1 MVHYMTSSDSSRDD
15 SGLILVTGA
24 TGYVGGRL
32 VPELL
37 DDGRRVRALARRP
50 GKLAGR
56 AFADH
61 PRFEAVAGDVL
72 DRETLLPALEGVR
85 VAYYL
90 VHSLGGVG
98 GAGADFAEADR
109 RAARTFATACADCGV
124 ERIIYLSGLGNEA
137 DDQLSEHLR
146 SRHET
151 GEALREAGVPVTE
164 LRAAIIVGSGSASFD
179 IIHDL
184 VWHLPVM
191 ITPRWVR
198 SRCEPIAI
206 RDVTWY
212 LCRVIDE
219 PRTIGETFEIGS
231 GDVHTYEDLMRICAE
246 QLGRSFYNL
255 SVPVLT
261 PGLSSWW
268 LHLVTTVD
276 HDLARPLIEGLR
288 NDVVC
293 TDTRIRELLPRELST
308 YRLAVQRALAK
319 DQERKLRESRWTDAE
334 HHRQSGAAH
343 IDGTPRRLRLFPR
356 RQEFRDY
363 RSFDTD
369 LASDE
374 LYRRVALI
382 GGDNGYGS
390 RADPLWRLRGWLDR
404 ITGGPG
410 LRRGRPFGPELHEG
424 DAVDFWRVER
434 VVPGRQLRLV
444 AEMKVP
450 GIARLDFRVEPLEGG
465 GSRLHQLATLTN
477 TSIWSG
483 LYWTAIEPIH
493 DPVFDQLGRHVV
505 GNAHLPMPTPTAP
518 AVTSG

>member
-1 MVHYMTSSDSSRDD
+1 MEHVMVPPDASSDD

-37 DDGRRVRALARRP
+37 EDGRRVRALARRP

-56 AFADH
+56 SFAEH
-61 PRFEAVAGDVL
+61 PRFEAVAGDVQ
-72 DRETLLPALEGVR
+72 DRATLLPALEGVQ

-90 VHSLGGVG
+90 VHSLGG

-109 RAARTFATACADCGV
+109 RAARTFATACADRGV
-124 ERIIYLSGLGNEA
+124 ERIVYLSGLGSE
-137 DDQLSEHLR
+137 DDEDLSEHLR

-179 IIHDL
+179 IICDL
-184 VWHLPVM
+184 VRHLPVM
-191 ITPRWVR
+191 VTPRWVS

-212 LCRVIDE
+212 LRRVLDE
-219 PRTIGETFEIGS
+219 PRTIGETLEIGS
-231 GDVHTYEDLMRICAE
+231 GDVHTYEDLMRICADE
-246 QLGRSFYNL
+246 LGTSFRNL
-255 SVPVLT
+255 TVPVLT

-268 LHLVTTVD
+268 LHLVTSVD
-276 HDLARPLIEGLR
+276 HDLARPLVEGLR

-293 TDTRIRELLPRELST
+293 TDTRIREWLPRELST

-319 DQERKLRESRWTDAE
+319 DQERELRESRWTDAE
-334 HHRQSGAAH
+334 HHRIGAAQA
-343 IDGTPRRLRLFPR
+343 DVPRRRLRLFPR
-356 RQEFRDY
+356 REEFRDY

-369 LASDE
+369 LAPAE

-450 GIARLDFRVEPLEGG
+450 GIARLDFRVEQLDDG

-483 LYWTAIEPIH
+483 LYWTAIDPIH
-493 DPVFDQLGRHVV
+493 DPIFDQLGRHVV
-505 GNAHLPMPTPTAP
+505 GDEHLTRPVA
-518 AVTSG
+518 